1 MNTSDQ
7 QSPGWADRPHIRQR
21 IRNVLYVV
29 CGLLVVADFLVH
41 RHTMMPLEKLPA
53 FYTVYG
59 FVALV
64 MVVLLAKLLRKLVG
78 RGENYYDKDGDDAG

>member
-7 QSPGWADRPHIRQR
+7 QTTGWADRPRNRQR
-21 IRNVLYVV
+21 IRNVLYVI

-41 RHTMMPLEKLPA
+41 RHTVMPLEKLPA

-59 FVALV
+59 FAALV
-64 MVVLLAKLLRKLVG
+64 TVVLLARLLRRLVG
-78 RGENYYDKDGDDAG
+78 RSEDYYEKGDDDAG